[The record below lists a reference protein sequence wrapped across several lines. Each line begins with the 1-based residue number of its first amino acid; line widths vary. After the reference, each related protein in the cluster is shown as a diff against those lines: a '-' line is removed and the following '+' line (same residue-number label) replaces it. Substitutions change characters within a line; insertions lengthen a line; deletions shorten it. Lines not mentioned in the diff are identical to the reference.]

1 MLQTAAQ
8 TQGTPGGPLPVT
20 FEVNA
25 LPGVEYSLPVA
36 APRLSES
43 TDGDAEALQ
52 ETDSS
57 HEAGYDALM
66 TSLVLIHQ
74 LAHILGKKRLPWEQI
89 DFGPLQKRGAQDM
102 RRCLPEV
109 LPLSVNRIRLVKAQP
124 NVINLSGRDEADM
137 SRHFLMSGYPASW
150 KKWDLMKVWS
160 PLWVGLSYI
169 DDTSC
174 WVISRSEADASNIKK
189 YTR

>member
-1 MLQTAAQ
+1 
-8 TQGTPGGPLPVT
+8 
-20 FEVNA
+20 
-25 LPGVEYSLPVA
+25 
-36 APRLSES
+36 
-43 TDGDAEALQ
+43 
-52 ETDSS
+52 
-57 HEAGYDALM
+57 
-66 TSLVLIHQ
+66 
-74 LAHILGKKRLPWEQI
+74 
-89 DFGPLQKRGAQDM
+89 M

-189 YTR
+189 IYQMIEEPQFKLHTYEEYRAMQNPPQATLRSEMT